1 MANKIKLNVDIP
13 SAISDFEQ
21 AAKEFELKEKLY
33 RIIFRGKGLEFD
45 KYRDFAQDEDA
56 SSIDWKASLRANR
69 LIAKQYKEE
78 RDLNFVFVIDVS
90 ENMLLG
96 SSVKLKCE
104 YAAEVFAAL
113 AHLIIISNDRVG
125 VVFYSNGVKNFIP
138 PKGGTNHFYTLIDI
152 LSDASTYGGASKL
165 DKALDFLLDYLNNAD
180 AVVIISDFLKMDE
193 SMLNKLFLVS
203 NKFETIAIMVKDL
216 LDKTFPNVDREI
228 VIEDPVSGE
237 QVLINPKKVREI
249 YERNA
254 FEKEKIVKNLFR
266 KSDIDFLELM
276 THQPFAFSLAGFL
289 GERVRMSKVIA

>member
-1 MANKIKLNVDIP
+1 MADKGKLNVDVP
-13 SAISDFEQ
+13 GAISDFEQ

-45 KYRDFAQDEDA
+45 KFRDFAQDEDA
-56 SSIDWKASLRANR
+56 SNIDWKASLRANK
-69 LIAKQYKEE
+69 LIARQYKEE

-104 YAAEVFAAL
+104 YATEIFAAL
-113 AHLIIISNDRVG
+113 AHLIIMSNDRVG
-125 VVFYSNGVKNFIP
+125 VIFYSNGVNEFIP
-138 PKGGTNHFYTLIDI
+138 PKGGTNQFYSYIDI
-152 LSDASTYGGASKL
+152 LSNSSTYGGASRF
-165 DKALDFLLDYLNNAD
+165 DKILDFLLDYLVNID
-180 AVVIISDFLKMDE
+180 AVIIISDFLKVDE

-216 LDKTFPNVDREI
+216 LDKTFPNVGREV
-228 VIEDPVSGE
+228 VIEDPESGE

-254 FEKEKIVKNLFR
+254 LEKEKVVKDVFR
-266 KSDIDFLELM
+266 KSNIDVLELM
-276 THQPFAFSLAGFL
+276 THQPFAYTLAGFL
-289 GERVRMSKVIA
+289 GERAKMGRVTA